1 MQHLRRVS
9 GTQEA
14 FSRWELLRGRGDGC
28 LPPVSW
34 DSQIHKQ
41 LKEHAGSQHCKVSV
55 HRCKEGPGNDTGVW
69 TWVLRLLIGIMSW
82 QELPPKLPN
91 VCWSCSGEGWP
102 CNTWGLISV
111 NNCAKAKHRVPN
123 RVVFCGGKS
132 IFIGNTCTQLVSIEF
147 LKSMTNF
154 K

>member
-34 DSQIHKQ
+34 ESQIHKQ

-69 TWVLRLLIGIMSW
+69 T
-82 QELPPKLPN
+82 
-91 VCWSCSGEGWP
+91 
-102 CNTWGLISV
+102 
-111 NNCAKAKHRVPN
+111 
-123 RVVFCGGKS
+123 
-132 IFIGNTCTQLVSIEF
+132 
-147 LKSMTNF
+147 
-154 K
+154 